1 MKPAA
6 EASLIA
12 HVGLRATAREIGYDD
27 QTPAAARET
36 ILAVYVVTPHGSP
49 ASYQISC
56 SHLRPTPASPAPQI
70 PAELPDA
77 THELII
83 APIVPTP
90 QGPTLITDPNWS
102 TSSQVVLHSDRQ
114 GEALA
119 TLLMHAVLNGP
130 LTLPAKAGGYIPPAW
145 AHAITAAVHHVRR
158 LQ

>member
-6 EASLIA
+6 EANLVA
-12 HVGLRATAREIGYDD
+12 HVGARATAREIGYDD

-36 ILAVYVVTPHGSP
+36 ILAAYLVTPHGGHTT
-49 ASYQISC
+49 YQISC

-77 THELII
+77 THELFI
-83 APIVPTP
+83 APVVPSP
-90 QGPTLITDPNWS
+90 QGPVVIDDRAWA

-114 GEALA
+114 GEALPW
-119 TLLMHAVLNGP
+119 LLVQAVLNGP
-130 LTLPAKAGGYIPPAW
+130 LTLPAKSGGALQPAW
-145 AHAITAAVHHVRR
+145 AHAITAAVHHARS